1 MTDQDSHPQPI
12 TTQLMPRVPGLL
24 AGRPN
29 TVDVLVRIQGPA
41 ASPAMSRRT
50 PLNLALVLD
59 RSGSMGGRPLFEAIR
74 CAHAMIDRL
83 RADDHAAL
91 VVFDNKVDTLVDC
104 RPMTDKFRFH
114 AALDLIDSGGST
126 NLHGGWLRGAELIA
140 GQARADSVSRVLLL
154 SDGQANQGL
163 LEQDAIASQCAE
175 LAKASVTTSTY
186 GLGRHFN
193 EDLMDAMALSGQGQA
208 YYGETADDLMAPF
221 QQEFDLLEAL
231 CAKSL
236 RMTVAPE
243 AGMTEEVLN
252 AYARVDSAYVLPN
265 LAYESEVWALL
276 RVQVPASA
284 SGQGNGERVRLAH
297 VQLTAQDLQGRY
309 CPLPG
314 LILELPSLPPQ
325 AFGALA
331 QDEPVGR
338 RLAEIGAAR
347 LQEQAMRAARGGHW
361 QAVGALLD
369 EARREARDNPWVGGI
384 LDTLEKLAA
393 MEDRMRFSKEARYS
407 SRKLQSRMTSRG
419 EALDDSADGLHPSY
433 LRRKREQGK
442 GEP

>member
-1 MTDQDSHPQPI
+1 MTDQDSHSQPI
-12 TTQLMPRVPGLL
+12 HVQLTPRVPGLL

-29 TVDVLVRIQGPA
+29 TVEVLVRIQGSA
-41 ASPAMSRRT
+41 APAMSRRT

-59 RSGSMGGRPLFEAIR
+59 RSGSMGGRPLFEAIH

-83 RADDHAAL
+83 RAEDHAAL
-91 VVFDNKVDTLVDC
+91 VVFDDKVDTLVDC
-104 RPMTDKFRFH
+104 RPMTDKTRFH
-114 AALDLIDSGGST
+114 LALERIYSGGST

-154 SDGQANQGL
+154 SDGQANRGL
-163 LEQDAIASQCAE
+163 REQDAIASQCAE
-175 LAKASVTTSTY
+175 LAKAAVTTSTY

-236 RMTVAPE
+236 RMTITPE
-243 AGMTEEVLN
+243 AGMTVEVLN
-252 AYARVDSAYVLPN
+252 AYAQVDSAYVLPN

-276 RVQVPASA
+276 RVHAPASA
-284 SGQGNGERVRLAH
+284 SGQGHGERVRLAH
-297 VQLTAQDLQGRY
+297 IQLTAQDLQGRDT
-309 CPLPG
+309 PLPG

-325 AFGALA
+325 AFGCLT
-331 QDEPVGR
+331 QDELVGR

-347 LQEQAMRAARGGHW
+347 LQEQAMRAARQGHW
-361 QAVGALLD
+361 QAVGALLE
-369 EARREARDNPWVGGI
+369 EARREARDNPWVEGI
-384 LDTLEKLAA
+384 LDTLENLAA

-407 SRKLQSRMTSRG
+407 SRKLHSRMTPHC
-419 EALDDSADGLHPSY
+419 EAPDDSTDGLHPSY

-442 GEP
+442 GER